1 MRVDL
6 ILVAAT
12 VAAATPLTAPR
23 ALPNAPDEYA
33 PANVTCPSTRPSVRS
48 ARNLSSNESE
58 WLDTRHREIISP
70 MRDLLTRLNITGFN
84 ASAYMDI
91 VSSNTSNVPNIGIAV
106 SGGGYRA
113 MLNGAGALKAFDS
126 RTSNSTATGHLGGL
140 LQSATYVSALSGGG
154 WLVGSVFL
162 NNFTTIAELQASEDV
177 WDLRNNILEGPDH
190 KHLQALHTAS
200 YWGDI
205 VDAVHSKRDAGFNT
219 SLTDYWGR
227 ALSYQFI
234 NASEGGP
241 SYTWS
246 SIALMDNF
254 KNAQI
259 PLPILIADG
268 RNPGELVVGSNSTVY
283 EFNPWEFG
291 SPDPAIYGYAPL
303 EYLGSDFSNGRVG
316 NNGVCV
322 RGFDNAGFVMGTS
335 SSLFN
340 QFILRLNGTDIPDG
354 LKSVLASILEHIGE
368 ANDDIAAYPNPFS
381 NYTNTNASISSLSE
395 LNVVDGGEDGQNI
408 PLHPLIQ
415 PNRHV
420 DVIFAIDSTSNIHNW
435 PSGKSLVETYERSLE
450 STGVGNGTAFP
461 SIPDPNTFV
470 NLGLNKRPTFFG
482 CDTRNLTGPSPLVV
496 YIPNAPYTFMS
507 NTSTFDLS
515 YSDEDRDA
523 MILNG
528 YNVATQGNSTE
539 DTDWPA
545 CVGCAI
551 LSRSADRTGTT
562 LPEACT
568 RCFRSYCWNGTLD
581 SREPAGYEP
590 ALMVKESGAAGVLT
604 RPSAWGG
611 LLGLVVYL
619 GLL

>member
-1 MRVDL
+1 
-6 ILVAAT
+6 
-12 VAAATPLTAPR
+12 
-23 ALPNAPDEYA
+23 
-33 PANVTCPSTRPSVRS
+33 
-48 ARNLSSNESE
+48 
-58 WLDTRHREIISP
+58 
-70 MRDLLTRLNITGFN
+70 MRDLLGRLNITGFN

-162 NNFTTIAELQASEDV
+162 NNFTTIAELQASEGV

-254 KNAQI
+254 KNGQI
-259 PLPILIADG
+259 PLPILVADG

-316 NNGVCV
+316 TNGACV

-340 QFILRLNGTDIPDG
+340 QFILRLNGTDIPEA

-450 STGVGNGTAFP
+450 SAGVGNGTAFP

-539 DTDWPA
+539 DESWPA

-551 LSRSADRTGTT
+551 LSRSAERTGTT

-590 ALMVKESGAAGVLT
+590 ALMARESGAGALMV
-604 RPSAWGG
+604 PSAWG
-611 LLGLVVYL
+611 L
-619 GLL
+619 GLLASLVYFGTV